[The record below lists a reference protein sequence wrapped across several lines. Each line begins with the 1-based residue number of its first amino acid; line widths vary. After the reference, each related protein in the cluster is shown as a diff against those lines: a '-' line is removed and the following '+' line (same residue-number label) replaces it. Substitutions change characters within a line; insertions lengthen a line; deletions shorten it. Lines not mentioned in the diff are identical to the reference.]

1 MNLINILTV
10 VFVIAKITGYID
22 WSWWLVFAPTLF
34 SLVLILSIAVLALF
48 VGTKK

>member
-22 WSWWLVFAPTLF
+22 WSWWLVCAPTLF
-34 SLVLILSIAVLALF
+34 SFIFSLAIAAFALL

>member
-1 MNLINILTV
+1 MNLLNILTV

-34 SLVLILSIAVLALF
+34 SFIFFLAIAAFALF